1 MKAFKQG
8 RRKGKSP
15 FQILGVDLGKQDWI
29 QLMED
34 YQLAA

>member
-8 RRKGKSP
+8 RRKEKSP
-15 FQILGVDLGKQDWI
+15 FQLLGVDFGNQDWI
-29 QLMED
+29 GLLED